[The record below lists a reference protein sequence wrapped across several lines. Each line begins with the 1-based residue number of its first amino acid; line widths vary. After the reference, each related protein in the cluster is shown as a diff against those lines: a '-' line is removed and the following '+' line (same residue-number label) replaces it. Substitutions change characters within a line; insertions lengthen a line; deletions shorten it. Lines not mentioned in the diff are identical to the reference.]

1 MTSFNL
7 IAARKNR
14 STRLNITFFA
24 QAGIPV
30 SQILKIVK
38 KVWLNAKFTFEF
50 EVREMFRHLGER
62 TIATHAP
69 IAKSE
74 DFSFIVNDHIT
85 GYLTIIPRARM
96 GSESIAHEAEGR
108 MSY

>member
-7 IAARKNR
+7 IAAPKNR
-14 STRLNITFFA
+14 SRRLNITFFA

-38 KVWLNAKFTFEF
+38 KVWLNAKFTFE
-50 EVREMFRHLGER
+50 VREMFR

-96 GSESIAHEAEGR
+96 G
-108 MSY
+108 Y

>member
-14 STRLNITFFA
+14 STRLNIAFFA

-38 KVWLNAKFTFEF
+38 KVWLNAKFTFE
-50 EVREMFRHLGER
+50 VREMFRHLGER
-62 TIATHAP
+62 SIATHAP

-108 MSY
+108 MGY